1 VRKTVLSGSQ
11 LMVIALVV
19 ASGGASAQEPLLSR
33 PDVAAALSYLERHH
47 QEHVEKQITIAEIA
61 APGGQEGRRAQ
72 FMRAEFQRVGLTDVA
87 IDPEG
92 NVLGWRKGRS
102 PRTLVIAAHLD
113 TVFPAGTDVKVKR
126 NGSTIAGPGVT
137 DDARGL
143 TCLLG
148 LAEALNQAHIRTER
162 TLLFVADVGEEGLG
176 NLHGV
181 KYLFE
186 KSPVRRQIEAFITI
200 DGTGLDQIGNRAI
213 GSRRYRVTVRGPG
226 GHSSGDFGIVSPVH
240 AVGRVI
246 ALVSAFE
253 VPASPRTTYNVGLIG
268 GGTAVNAVAFE
279 SWLEMDMRSEG
290 AAELAA
296 LEARF
301 LAAVRAGVDEE
312 NRFRA
317 KSGTR
322 LTVDSKLVGDRPV
335 AGTAEAAPLVKAAL
349 RATRAMGVD
358 PRLAAGSTD
367 AGAPMSLGFQAIS
380 LGGGGE
386 ATGVHSLLE
395 TFESAGAFKGIQRAL
410 LVILAFDESPALA
423 LAPAQA
429 VR

>member
-1 VRKTVLSGSQ
+1 
-11 LMVIALVV
+11 MVIMLAV
-19 ASGGASAQEPLLSR
+19 AFAGASAQEPLLSR
-33 PDVAAALSYLERHH
+33 PDVSAAMSYLERHH
-47 QEHVEKQITIAEIA
+47 QEHIEKQITIAEIA
-61 APGGQEGRRAQ
+61 SPGGQEGRRAQ
-72 FMRAEFQRVGLTDVA
+72 FMRAEFQRVGLTDIE

-92 NVLGWRKGRS
+92 NVLGWRRGKS
-102 PRTLVIAAHLD
+102 PKTLVIAAHTD
-113 TVFPAGTDVKVKR
+113 TVFAAGTDVKVKR
-126 NGSTIAGPGVT
+126 NGSTFAGPGVA

-148 LAEALNQAHIRTER
+148 LAEALNEARISTER

-181 KYLFE
+181 KYLFQ
-186 KSPVRRQIEAFITI
+186 KSPFRAQIEAFITI
-200 DGTGLDQIGNRAI
+200 DGTGLEQIGNRAI
-213 GSRRYRVTVRGPG
+213 GSKRYRVTVKGPG

-240 AVGRVI
+240 ALGRVI

-301 LAAVRAGVDEE
+301 LAAVRQGVDDE

-322 LTVDSKLVGDRPV
+322 LTVNTKLVGDRPV
-335 AGTAEAAPLVKAAL
+335 AGTPDEAPLAKAAL
-349 RATRAMGVD
+349 RATRAMGVA
-358 PRLAAGSTD
+358 PRFAAGSTD
-367 AGAPMSLGFQAIS
+367 AGAPMSMGIQAIS

-395 TFESAGAFKGIQRAL
+395 KFESAGAFKGTQRAL
-410 LVILAFDESPALA
+410 LTILAFDESPGQ
-423 LAPAQA
+423 APAPPI
-429 VR
+429 R

>member
-1 VRKTVLSGSQ
+1 MWKSVLSGW
-11 LMVIALVV
+11 LTVIMVTA
-19 ASGGASAQEPLLSR
+19 ASSGASAQEPLLSR
-33 PDVAAALSYLERHH
+33 PDVKAALGYLERHH

-61 APGGQEGRRAQ
+61 APGGQERRRAE
-72 FMRAEFQRVGLTDVA
+72 FVRAEFQRVGLTDIA
-87 IDPEG
+87 IDLEG
-92 NVLGWRKGRS
+92 NLLGWRRGKS
-102 PRTLVIAAHLD
+102 PKTLVIAAHLD
-113 TVFPAGTDVKVKR
+113 TVFPAGTDVHVKR
-126 NGSTIAGPGVT
+126 AGTTLAGPGIA

-148 LAEALNQAHIRTER
+148 LAEALNEARISTER

-181 KYLFE
+181 KYLLE
-186 KSPVRRQIEAFITI
+186 KSPFRAQIEAFITI

-213 GSRRYRVTVRGPG
+213 GSKRYRVTVNGPG

-240 AVGRVI
+240 ALGRVI

-296 LEARF
+296 LESRF
-301 LAAVRAGVDEE
+301 LAAVHQGIDEE

-322 LTVDSKLVGDRPV
+322 LTVDTRLVGDRPV
-335 AGTAEAAPLVKAAL
+335 AGTPDDAPLAKAAV
-349 RATRAMGVD
+349 RATRALGVV
-358 PRLAAGSTD
+358 PRFAAGSTD
-367 AGAPMSLGFQAIS
+367 AGAPMSLGIQAIS
-380 LGGGGE
+380 IGGGGE
-386 ATGVHSLLE
+386 GTGAHSLLE
-395 TFESAGAFKGIQRAL
+395 KFESAGAFRGVQRAL
-410 LVILAFDESPALA
+410 LTILAFDQSPAQSSVP
-423 LAPAQA
+423 PAK
-429 VR
+429 

>member
-1 VRKTVLSGSQ
+1 MRRTVLSSGW
-11 LMVIALVV
+11 LIVIMLAMRT
-19 ASGGASAQEPLLSR
+19 AGAVAQEPLLAR
-33 PDVAAALSYLERHH
+33 PDVSAAMAYLERHH
-47 QEHVEKQITIAEIA
+47 QEHVAKQITIAEIA
-61 APGGQEGRRAQ
+61 SPGGQEGKRAQ
-72 FMRAEFQRVGLTDVA
+72 FMRAEFQRVGLTGIE

-92 NVLGWRKGRS
+92 NLLGWRRGKS
-102 PRTLVIAAHLD
+102 AKTIVIAAHLD
-113 TVFPAGTDVKVKR
+113 TVFPAGTDVTVKR
-126 NGSTIAGPGVT
+126 SGSTFSGPGVT

-148 LAEALNQAHIRTER
+148 LAEALNEARISTER

-181 KYLFE
+181 KYLFQ
-186 KSPVRRQIEAFITI
+186 KSAFRAQLEAFITI

-213 GSRRYRVTVRGPG
+213 GSKRYRVTVRGPG
-226 GHSSGDFGIVSPVH
+226 GHSSGDFGIVSPIH
-240 AVGRVI
+240 ALGRVI
-246 ALVSAFE
+246 ASVSAFE

-301 LAAVRAGVDEE
+301 LAAVRQGIDEE

-322 LTVDSKLVGDRPV
+322 LTVDTTLVGDRPV
-335 AGTAEAAPLVKAAL
+335 AATPDDAPLTKAVL
-349 RATRAMGVD
+349 RATRAMGVV
-358 PRLAAGSTD
+358 PRLGAGSTD
-367 AGAPMSLGFQAIS
+367 AGAPMSMGIQALSI
-380 LGGGGE
+380 GGGGE
-386 ATGVHSLLE
+386 ATGVHSLQE
-395 TFESAGAFKGIQRAL
+395 KFESVSAYKGAQRAL
-410 LVILAFDESPALA
+410 LAVLAFDESPASS
-423 LAPAQA
+423 PARP

>member
-1 VRKTVLSGSQ
+1 
-11 LMVIALVV
+11 M
-19 ASGGASAQEPLLSR
+19 SR
-33 PDVAAALSYLERHH
+33 PDVNVALGYLERHH
-47 QEHVEKQITIAEIA
+47 QEHLEKQIAIAEIA

-72 FMRAEFQRVGLTDVA
+72 FMRAEFQRVGLTDVE

-92 NVLGWRKGRS
+92 NVLGWRRGKS
-102 PRTLVIAAHLD
+102 AKALVIAAHTD

-126 NGSTIAGPGVT
+126 NGSTFAGPGVA

-143 TCLLG
+143 ACLLG
-148 LAEALNQAHIRTER
+148 LAEALNEARISTER

-181 KYLFE
+181 KYLFQ
-186 KSPVRRQIEAFITI
+186 KSPFRAQIEAFITI
-200 DGTGLDQIGNRAI
+200 DGTGLDEIGNRSI
-213 GSRRYRVTVRGPG
+213 GSKRYRVTVRGPG

-240 AVGRVI
+240 ALGRVI

-279 SWLEMDMRSEG
+279 SWLEMDMRSES
-290 AAELAA
+290 AAELAV

-301 LAAVRAGVDEE
+301 LAAVRQGVDEE

-322 LTVDSKLVGDRPV
+322 LTVDTKLVGDRPV
-335 AGTAEAAPLVKAAL
+335 AGTAEAALLVKAAL
-349 RATRAMGVD
+349 RATRALGVA
-358 PRLAAGSTD
+358 PRLGAGSTD
-367 AGAPMSLGFQAIS
+367 AGAPMSMGIQAIS
-380 LGGGGE
+380 IGGGGA
-386 ATGVHSLLE
+386 ATGVHSLQE
-395 TFESAGAFKGIQRAL
+395 KFESAGAFKGAQRAL
-410 LVILAFDESPALA
+410 LTILAFDESPSQTP
-423 LAPAQA
+423 AP
-429 VR
+429 VSR

>member
-1 VRKTVLSGSQ
+1 MMSNAWLAAVL
-11 LMVIALVV
+11 LAL
-19 ASGGASAQEPLLSR
+19 ACSGASAQEPLLSH
-33 PDVAAALSYLERHH
+33 PDVSVAMSYLERHH
-47 QEHVEKQITIAEIA
+47 QAHVEKQITIAEIA
-61 APGGQEGRRAQ
+61 APGRQEGRRAQ
-72 FMRAEFQRVGLTDVA
+72 FMRAEFQRVGLTGVE

-92 NVLGWRKGRS
+92 NVLGWRRGKS
-102 PRTLVIAAHLD
+102 PKTLVIAAHTD
-113 TVFPAGTDVKVKR
+113 TVFPAGTDVKIKR
-126 NGSTIAGPGVT
+126 TGSTFAGPGVA

-148 LAEALNQAHIRTER
+148 LAEALNEARISTER

-181 KYLFE
+181 KYLFQ
-186 KSPVRRQIEAFITI
+186 KSPFRAQIEAFMTI
-200 DGTGLDQIGNRAI
+200 DGTGLDQIGNRSI
-213 GSRRYRVTVRGPG
+213 GSKRYRVTVKGPG

-240 AVGRVI
+240 ALGRVI

-301 LAAVRAGVDEE
+301 LEAVRQGIDEE

-322 LTVDSKLVGDRPV
+322 LTVDTKLVGDRPV
-335 AGTAEAAPLVKAAL
+335 AGTPDEAPLTKAAL
-349 RATRAMGVD
+349 RATRAMGVA
-358 PRLAAGSTD
+358 PRLGAGSTD
-367 AGAPMSLGFQAIS
+367 AGAPMSLGLQAIS

-395 TFESAGAFKGIQRAL
+395 KFESVGAFKGIQRAL

-423 LAPAQA
+423 PAQS

>member
-1 VRKTVLSGSQ
+1 ML
-11 LMVIALVV
+11 AV
-19 ASGGASAQEPLLSR
+19 AGAGAWAQEPLLSR
-33 PDVAAALSYLERHH
+33 SDVKVALGYLERHH
-47 QEHVEKQITIAEIA
+47 QEHVEKQIAIAEIA
-61 APGGQEGRRAQ
+61 APGGQEGRRAR
-72 FMRAEFQRVGLTDVA
+72 FMLAEFQRVGLTDVE
-87 IDPEG
+87 IDSEG
-92 NVLGWRKGRS
+92 NVIGWRRGRS
-102 PRTLVIAAHLD
+102 PKTLVIAAHTD

-126 NGSTIAGPGVT
+126 SGTTFAGPGIS

-143 TCLLG
+143 ACLLG
-148 LAEALNQAHIRTER
+148 LAEALTEARISTER

-181 KYLFE
+181 KYLFQ
-186 KSPVRRQIEAFITI
+186 KSPFRSQIEAFITI
-200 DGTGLDQIGNRAI
+200 DGTGLDQIGNRSI
-213 GSRRYRVTVRGPG
+213 GSKRYRVTVRGPG

-240 AVGRVI
+240 ALGRII

-253 VPASPRTTYNVGLIG
+253 VPASPRTTYNVGLVG

-296 LEARF
+296 LETKF
-301 LAAVRAGVDEE
+301 LAAVRQGVDEE

-322 LTVDSKLVGDRPV
+322 LTVDPKLVGDRPV
-335 AGTAEAAPLVKAAL
+335 AGTPDEAPLARAAL
-349 RATRAMGVD
+349 RATRAVGAT
-358 PRLAAGSTD
+358 PRLGAGSTD
-367 AGAPMSLGFQAIS
+367 AGAPMSLGVQAIS

-386 ATGVHSLLE
+386 ATGAHSLQE
-395 TFESAGAFKGIQRAL
+395 KFEATDAFKGVQRAL
-410 LVILAFDESPALA
+410 LTILAFDESPLI
-423 LAPAQA
+423 APAQP

>member
-1 VRKTVLSGSQ
+1 VRKAAVSRSWLV
-11 LMVIALVV
+11 VIVMVV
-19 ASGGASAQEPLLSR
+19 ASAGASAQEPLLSR
-33 PDVAAALSYLERHH
+33 SDVKTAIGYLERHH
-47 QEHVEKQITIAEIA
+47 QDHVEKQIAIAEIA
-61 APGGQEGRRAQ
+61 ASGGQEGRRAQ
-72 FMRAEFQRVGLTDVA
+72 FMRAEFQRVGLTEVE

-92 NVLGWRKGRS
+92 NVLGWRRGRS
-102 PRTLVIAAHLD
+102 PRTIVVAAHTD

-126 NGSTIAGPGVT
+126 DGSTFAGPGVA

-148 LAEALNQAHIRTER
+148 LAEALNEARISTER

-181 KYLFE
+181 KYLFQ
-186 KSPVRRQIEAFITI
+186 KSPFRAQIEAFITI
-200 DGTGLDQIGNRAI
+200 DGTGLDQIGNRSI

-226 GHSSGDFGIVSPVH
+226 GHSSGDFGIVSPIH
-240 AVGRVI
+240 ALGRVV
-246 ALVSAFE
+246 ARVSAFE

-268 GGTAVNAVAFE
+268 GGTAVNAIAFE
-279 SWLEMDMRSEG
+279 SWFEMDMRSEG

-301 LAAVRAGVDEE
+301 LAAVREGVDEE

-322 LTVDSKLVGDRPV
+322 LTADTKLVGDRPV
-335 AGTAEAAPLVKAAL
+335 AATAEGAPLVMAAL
-349 RATRAMGVD
+349 RATRALGVV
-358 PRLAAGSTD
+358 PRLGAGSTD
-367 AGAPMSLGFQAIS
+367 AGAPMSMGIQAIS
-380 LGGGGE
+380 IGGGGQ

-395 TFESAGAFKGIQRAL
+395 TFESAGAFRGTQRAL
-410 LVILAFDESPALA
+410 LTVLAFDESPP
-423 LAPAQA
+423 APPPAPG

>member
-1 VRKTVLSGSQ
+1 MMSNAWLAAVL
-11 LMVIALVV
+11 LAL
-19 ASGGASAQEPLLSR
+19 ACSGASAQEPLLSR
-33 PDVAAALSYLERHH
+33 PDVNVALGYLERHH
-47 QEHVEKQITIAEIA
+47 QEHLEKQIAIAEIA

-72 FMRAEFQRVGLTDVA
+72 FMRAEFQRVGLTDVE

-92 NVLGWRKGRS
+92 NVLGWRRGKS
-102 PRTLVIAAHLD
+102 AKALVIAAHTD

-126 NGSTIAGPGVT
+126 NGSTFAGPGVA

-143 TCLLG
+143 ACLLG
-148 LAEALNQAHIRTER
+148 LAEALNEARISTER

-181 KYLFE
+181 KYLFQ
-186 KSPVRRQIEAFITI
+186 KSPFRAQIEAFITI
-200 DGTGLDQIGNRAI
+200 DGTGLDEIGNRSI
-213 GSRRYRVTVRGPG
+213 GSKRYRVTVRGPG

-240 AVGRVI
+240 ALGRVI

-279 SWLEMDMRSEG
+279 SWLEMDMRSES
-290 AAELAA
+290 AAELAV

-301 LAAVRAGVDEE
+301 LAAVRQGVDEE

-322 LTVDSKLVGDRPV
+322 LTVDTKLVGDRPV
-335 AGTAEAAPLVKAAL
+335 AGTAEAALLVKAAL
-349 RATRAMGVD
+349 RATRALGVA
-358 PRLAAGSTD
+358 PRLGAGSTD
-367 AGAPMSLGFQAIS
+367 AGAPMSMGIQAIS
-380 LGGGGE
+380 IGGGGA
-386 ATGVHSLLE
+386 ATGVHSLQE
-395 TFESAGAFKGIQRAL
+395 KFESAGAFKGAQRAL
-410 LVILAFDESPALA
+410 LTILAFDESPSQTP
-423 LAPAQA
+423 AP
-429 VR
+429 VSR